1 MKLYYRAVTQ
11 TGKQLEGVIEA
22 RDVEEAARY
31 LRKHQL
37 IPIRIIAPD
46 KIGLNRYLHFFRR
59 SSSKDLI
66 FFTRQLA
73 SMLTSGLT
81 LMQALVIL
89 KDQMKDSG
97 MGDTVNS
104 IVVDVEN
111 GKTLSG
117 AIDKYS
123 QTFSPIYVALIRTGE
138 SSGLLDKVL
147 LRLADNLEKQQ
158 RLTQTIRSALLYPI
172 IVIFMMVVVVV
183 IMLVFVIP
191 QLNVLYGNLNSELPL
206 QTQIVVSF
214 SEFVTRFWF
223 VALAAL
229 LASVYALRKWYEQES
244 GRQIVD
250 QLVLKIPVFGKL
262 MAQTMMA
269 EFSRTFGLLISSG
282 SLVVDSLLKSADV
295 VNNIHYKDAI
305 KMVAN
310 RVEKGITVSDAMNA
324 SPYFPPYMVQMVK
337 IGEQTG
343 KLDDSLLKASEY
355 YEREVEQSVK
365 TLTVLMEP
373 IIMIFLAAGVGFLI
387 FAVITPIYNLLSEI
401 Q

>member
-1 MKLYYRAVTQ
+1 MKLYYHAVTQ
-11 TGKQLEGVIEA
+11 NGKSLEGVIEA

-37 IPIRIIAPD
+37 IPIKIIPPD
-46 KIGLNRYLHFFRR
+46 KIGLNRFFHIFRR
-59 SSSKDLI
+59 SSTKDLI
-66 FFTRQLA
+66 FFTRQLS

-81 LMQALVIL
+81 LMQGLVIL
-89 KDQMKDSG
+89 KDQMRDSG
-97 MGDTVNS
+97 MGDMMNT
-104 IVVDVEN
+104 IVIDVEN
-111 GKTLSG
+111 GKTLSA
-117 AIDKYS
+117 AIEKY
-123 QTFSPIYVALIRTGE
+123 TAIFSPIYVALIKTGE

-147 LRLADNLEKQQ
+147 VRLADNLEKQQ

-172 IVIFMMVVVVV
+172 IVIIMMGVV
-183 IMLVFVIP
+183 ITIMLIFVIP
-191 QLNVLYGNLNSELPL
+191 QLTVLYGNLNSELPL
-206 QTQIVVSF
+206 QTQIVVYF
-214 SEFVTRFWF
+214 SDFVIHFWF
-223 VALAAL
+223 VGLVALFAL
-229 LASVYALRKWYEQES
+229 IFFFRKFYQQNS
-244 GRQIVD
+244 GRRIVD
-250 QLVLKIPVFGKL
+250 QLLLKLPIFGNL

-295 VNNIHYKDAI
+295 VGNIHYKEAI
-305 KMVAN
+305 NMVSN

-324 SPYFPPYMVQMVK
+324 SQYFPPYMVQMVK
-337 IGEQTG
+337 VGEQTG
-343 KLDDSLLKASEY
+343 KLDESLLKASEY

-373 IIMIFLAAGVGFLI
+373 IIMVILAIGVGFLI

>member
-11 TGKQLEGVIEA
+11 NGKQLEGVIEA

-37 IPIRIIAPD
+37 IPIRIIPPD
-46 KIGLNRYLHFFRR
+46 SIGLNRFLHYFRR

-89 KDQMKDSG
+89 RDQMRETG
-97 MGDTVNS
+97 MGDMVNS
-104 IVVDVEN
+104 IVIDVEN
-111 GKTLSG
+111 GKTLSA
-117 AIDKYS
+117 AIDKYPAM
-123 QTFSPIYVALIRTGE
+123 FSPIFVALIKTGE

-158 RLTQTIRSALLYPI
+158 KLKQTIRGALLYPV
-172 IVIFMMVVVVV
+172 IVIVMMVVVVA
-183 IMLVFVIP
+183 IMLIFVIP

-214 SEFVTRFWF
+214 SELVTRFWVF
-223 VALAAL
+223 GIGL
-229 LASVYALRKWYEQES
+229 LLGTIYLFRKWYQQEN
-244 GRQIVD
+244 GRRIVD
-250 QLVLKIPVFGKL
+250 QLLLKLPLFGRL
-262 MAQTMMA
+262 MSQTMIA
-269 EFSRTFGLLISSG
+269 EFTRTFGLLISSG

-295 VNNIHYKDAI
+295 VGNIHYKDAI

-310 RVEKGITVSDAMNA
+310 RVEKGITVSDAMAA

-343 KLDDSLLKASEY
+343 KLDESLLKASEY
-355 YEREVEQSVK
+355 YEREVEQTVK

-373 IIMIFLAAGVGFLI
+373 IIMVILAAGVGFLI

>member
-37 IPIRIIAPD
+37 IPIRIIPPD
-46 KIGLNRYLHFFRR
+46 SIGINRFLHYFRR
-59 SSSKDLI
+59 SSNKDLI
-66 FFTRQLA
+66 FFTRQLS
-73 SMLTSGLT
+73 SMLASGLT

-89 KDQMKDSG
+89 RDQMRETG

-104 IVVDVEN
+104 VVIDVEN

-117 AIDKYS
+117 AIEKFP
-123 QTFSPIYVALIRTGE
+123 QVFSPIYIALIKTGE

-147 LRLADNLEKQQ
+147 LRLADNQEKQQ
-158 RLTQTIRSALLYPI
+158 QLRQTIRGALLYPI
-172 IVIFMMVVVVV
+172 IVILMMVVVIV
-183 IMLVFVIP
+183 IMLLFVIP

-206 QTQIVVSF
+206 QTQIVVSL
-214 SEFVTRFWF
+214 SDFVSRFWVVVVVVILGSLYLF
-223 VALAAL
+223 
-229 LASVYALRKWYEQES
+229 RKWYQQDS
-244 GRQIVD
+244 GRRIVD
-250 QLVLKIPVFGKL
+250 QLVLKLPIFGKL

-282 SLVVDSLLKSADV
+282 SLVVDSLIKSSDV
-295 VNNIHYKDAI
+295 VSNIHYKDAI
-305 KMVAN
+305 RMVAN
-310 RVEKGITVSDAMNA
+310 RVEKGITVSDAMSA
-324 SPYFPPYMVQMVK
+324 STYFPPYMVQMVK

-343 KLDDSLLKASEY
+343 KLDESLLKASEY
-355 YEREVEQSVK
+355 YEREVEQTVK

-373 IIMIFLAAGVGFLI
+373 IIMVILAAGVGFLI